1 MAQNMRFYIKMEK
14 KTDLEHILLKMVYNI
29 KENGLITF
37 KKGMVSKYGL
47 MVGDMKDNLLMEWNK
62 D

>member
-1 MAQNMRFYIKMEK
+1 MEK

-47 MVGDMKDNLLMEWNK
+47 MVGDMKDNLLME
-62 D
+62 

>member
-37 KKGMVSKYGL
+37 KKGMESKYGL